1 MHILYTQRTKVQG
14 AAKCPRFIV
23 YDDKHIYFP
32 ENYNYL
38 WQLLLKWGSDFDD
51 MGNNFRRD
59 KTILE
64 LEQRFDREDRQQRLF
79 KE

>member
-1 MHILYTQRTKVQG
+1 
-14 AAKCPRFIV
+14 
-23 YDDKHIYFP
+23 
-32 ENYNYL
+32 L

-51 MGNNFRRD
+51 RCNTFKRD

-79 KE
+79 